1 MELKKSQMKVD
12 VKDIGDKWNQLPE
25 EEKNKYIQMGKL
37 QSEQYAQ
44 LKTVVQQKPP
54 KVKIQTQI
62 ELTSICKIIR
72 RLDKAQQQA
81 VTDMGFHG
89 ILSLRCMHIDHDL
102 CHWLVQ
108 NFDPSTHSLNVHGL
122 RMLLTIEDVHELMG
136 LPSNGLPVKLKE
148 SVDEIR
154 NLCDELAV
162 KNKYVPFTSLKSYLL
177 ETKDA
182 GTEFKRKFVLYIIG
196 ALLCPT
202 TKAGV
207 HQSFIQMVKN
217 VESISQFNWAKH
229 TLDFLVDRIA
239 IAKVKERSAMCGC
252 LLVLMLFYLEQSAR
266 KRELVVTSNSIPR
279 LSYWGNSEIKQGLN
293 QIKALGGYLNVE
305 VALPSIVEKSNAVT
319 LSHDW
324 LKLRNKS
331 LKFMPFWSKDTRQD
345 EDEKRLT
352 KVKNQVEKI
361 LGLLEKHMPV
371 DGEQVKTP
379 PSKLLAE
386 QRLVKMENQ
395 VGQILELLERRIP
408 FDGEHV
414 KTPPRKLHEEH
425 QIDIEMVGLDDS
437 SIEKVAANSSKFVDE
452 DEIRNMN
459 DKEPMETLRLRKTKP
474 ILTPPNAKA
483 IAKKRAKLVG
493 GKALN
498 NEQLPIPQK
507 GRSRAKKSDTKAVEV
522 NAVTMSSSCSVVRG
536 PQTRGTQNCKAS
548 QWLHTPFVKFD
559 VMKKRPQLKPSSTDN
574 NIDNNIHDNLDQ
586 LFDNL
591 LDQLGGNV
599 VPEIPKSSVPLP
611 DPLNDYDSLVL
622 RYAFDES
629 LSEGEYLVRMKL
641 HYVEAQSATRKEL
654 WSLKPYQWISSCI
667 INLIVVKLT
676 NKQRKKFPNKDHK
689 VWYFPTHVSQKI
701 LCQPS
706 DDTMKDIVE
715 DYFGIYRYTGPLHA
729 CEEVQ
734 SLHKLLQYAHG
745 EDYVQ
750 DVSSFAFQWLE
761 DMPRQDNSYDC
772 GLFVIKYMQEK
783 PLPSGVIKFDY
794 LHRAR
799 LLLDLVIYK
808 HNSAPIVGDIA
819 QYKAGFLR
827 VWEQPRQEY
836 EKPFEMDKTGGNESN
851 HYILAV
857 ILF

>member
-1 MELKKSQMKVD
+1 
-12 VKDIGDKWNQLPE
+12 
-25 EEKNKYIQMGKL
+25 MGKL

-54 KVKIQTQI
+54 KVKIQTRI
-62 ELTSICKIIR
+62 ELTSICKIII

-81 VTDMGFHG
+81 VSDMGFHG

-122 RMLLTIEDVHELMG
+122 RMLLIVEDVHELMG
-136 LPSNGLPVKLKE
+136 LPSNGLPVKLTE
-148 SVDEIR
+148 SVDEIT
-154 NLCDELAV
+154 NLCDELAM
-162 KNKYVPFTSLKSYLL
+162 KNKFVLFTSLKSYLL

-207 HQSFIQMVKN
+207 HQSFIKMVKN

-239 IAKVKERSAMCGC
+239 IAKVKEQSAMCGC
-252 LLVLMLFYLEQSAR
+252 LLLLMLFYLEQFAR
-266 KRELVVTSNSIPR
+266 KRELVATSNSIPR
-279 LSYWGNSEIKQGLN
+279 LYYWGNSEIKQGLN

-305 VALPSIVEKSNAVT
+305 VALPNIGKKSNAVT
-319 LSHDW
+319 LSQGRIDKNDDSRLAKVEKQVIEIHA
-324 LKLRNKS
+324 LLVQGH
-331 LKFMPFWSKDTRQD
+331 KDTRKD

-352 KVKNQVEKI
+352 KVENQVEKI
-361 LGLLEKHMPV
+361 LQLLEKHMPV

-408 FDGEHV
+408 VDGGHV

-425 QIDIEMVGLDDS
+425 RIDIEMVGLDDS
-437 SIEKVAANSSKFVDE
+437 GIEKVAANFPKFVDE

-459 DKEPMETLRLRKTKP
+459 DKKPMETLHLRKTKP

-483 IAKKRAKLVG
+483 VAKKRAKLVG

-498 NEQLPIPQK
+498 NEQLSIPQK
-507 GRSRAKKSDTKAVEV
+507 GRLRTKKSDTKAVEM
-522 NAVTMSSSCSVVRG
+522 NAITMSSSCSVVSG
-536 PQTRGTQNCKAS
+536 PQTRGAQNCKA
-548 QWLHTPFVKFD
+548 
-559 VMKKRPQLKPSSTDN
+559 N
-574 NIDNNIHDNLDQ
+574 
-586 LFDNL
+586 
-591 LDQLGGNV
+591 
-599 VPEIPKSSVPLP
+599 
-611 DPLNDYDSLVL
+611 PLNDYDSLVL

-689 VWYFPTHVSQKI
+689 QKI
-701 LCQPS
+701 LCQPF

-729 CEEVQ
+729 CEEENHWLCLNVNMEKRVAYLFDSSRCIDTDEDRKNQATLLVQ

-761 DMPRQDNSYDC
+761 DMPRQDNNYDC
-772 GLFVIKYMQEK
+772 GLFVIKYMQGK

-819 QYKAGFLR
+819 QYKAELR
-827 VWEQPRQEY
+827 ARGELKW
-836 EKPFEMDKTGGNESN
+836 K
-851 HYILAV
+851 
-857 ILF
+857 

>member
-1 MELKKSQMKVD
+1 MGLCVERPIPLTSVLIFRSTEYTTAIDFWFAGCVVAELLLRQ
-12 VKDIGDKWNQLPE
+12 DIGDKWNQLPE
-25 EEKNKYIQMGKL
+25 EEKNK
-37 QSEQYAQ
+37 
-44 LKTVVQQKPP
+44 
-54 KVKIQTQI
+54 
-62 ELTSICKIIR
+62 
-72 RLDKAQQQA
+72 LDKAQQQA

-89 ILSLRCMHIDHDL
+89 ILSLRCTHIDHDL

-162 KNKYVPFTSLKSYLL
+162 KNKFVPFTSLKSYLL

-207 HQSFIQMVKN
+207 HQSFIQM
-217 VESISQFNWAKH
+217 
-229 TLDFLVDRIA
+229 
-239 IAKVKERSAMCGC
+239 
-252 LLVLMLFYLEQSAR
+252 LFYLEQFAR
-266 KRELVVTSNSIPR
+266 KRELVATSNSIPR

-319 LSHDW
+319 LSQGRIGKNDDSRLAKVEKQVIEIHA
-324 LKLRNKS
+324 LLVQGH
-331 LKFMPFWSKDTRQD
+331 KDTRQD

-352 KVKNQVEKI
+352 KVENQVEKI
-361 LGLLEKHMPV
+361 LELLEKHMPV

-408 FDGEHV
+408 FDGGHV
-414 KTPPRKLHEEH
+414 KTPPTKLHEEH
-425 QIDIEMVGLDDS
+425 RIDIEMVGFDDS
-437 SIEKVAANSSKFVDE
+437 GIKKVAANSLKFVDE

-483 IAKKRAKLVG
+483 VAKKRAKLVG

-548 QWLHTPFVKFD
+548 QWLRTPFVKFD
-559 VMKKRPQLKPSSTDN
+559 
-574 NIDNNIHDNLDQ
+574 

-599 VPEIPKSSVPLP
+599 VPEIPK
-611 DPLNDYDSLVL
+611 
-622 RYAFDES
+622 
-629 LSEGEYLVRMKL
+629 
-641 HYVEAQSATRKEL
+641 
-654 WSLKPYQWISSCI
+654 I

-676 NKQRKKFPNKDHK
+676 NKQRKKFLNKDHK
-689 VWYFPTHVSQKI
+689 VWYFPTHVSVNTLAPFMLVRRYNHCISCFNMRMEKI
-701 LCQPS
+701 MFKMLVRLHFNGWKTCHAKTT
-706 DDTMKDIVE
+706 DGIV
-715 DYFGIYRYTGPLHA
+715 
-729 CEEVQ
+729 V
-734 SLHKLLQYAHG
+734 
-745 EDYVQ
+745 
-750 DVSSFAFQWLE
+750 
-761 DMPRQDNSYDC
+761 
-772 GLFVIKYMQEK
+772 
-783 PLPSGVIKFDY
+783 
-794 LHRAR
+794 
-799 LLLDLVIYK
+799 
-808 HNSAPIVGDIA
+808 
-819 QYKAGFLR
+819 GFLR

-836 EKPFEMDKTGGNESN
+836 EKPFEMNLSRDLRSSAQQPARAASAKYVRDITEVRSSTRKPARAQNYTSQ
-851 HYILAV
+851 YV
-857 ILF
+857 YR